1 MKKNKKKAQNGESLI
16 PEWFNSPYKGDLK
29 SFSPKVD
36 VKKKEGQSKKIEQQK
51 KVEKI
56 LSKQKTIGPTKQF
69 ISHHLEKKHEEDR
82 LKKLEEYAATHPE
95 VEVSPYGNL
104 TTSSYGEFIQ
114 KYGKNLDKFASSLET
129 PMVIQGAGD
138 LLYGV
143 GKLGARYLPEV
154 GEYLTTQTPLKNTYK
169 YNPWAFKPNSEAY
182 YRRIG
187 GNEGLDDLLTSGEV
201 RASQIH
207 HTKNLQGINLAK
219 AHTEPYFSIGVPFD
233 TRYGP
238 KNQFYKGPYTLE
250 LKNHPMTGKV
260 NGKLARKANIGVP
273 LEPVYLDNP
282 NLKIYKEH
290 WLKGYKEV
298 PKPKSNSFKSEIDW
312 SKWNPET
319 PSYPELIN
327 EYNAIEESTKKAGT
341 WMKNPDGSYFQG
353 IPEQFVQQ
361 QSSWFKK
368 AFPNPV
374 TDEFGNVAF
383 NYHGSPTKLNGG
395 MFDEKKAKGVM
406 YGKGIYTSPSKEV
419 AAQYLQN
426 NPEGHLY
433 ELYINSNNPQ
443 NKITLKD
450 FRDYKNN
457 IEELAAKY
465 KNTTDPTIK
474 DNIYAQIKR
483 SEKEWSIK
491 YTEDLKNQQLEPG
504 FDFLRFGDNQVI
516 PFSNYPKSSKGNVG
530 FFDMSNPNI
539 YKGIIPPVA
548 VGAAVSQG
556 SSEKEKLN
564 YGGVI
569 KTDNMKKARKR
580 KAQMGYTD
588 KTGKKFIVPKQQE
601 MLEDDIPTIQ
611 LSDEEIAAT
620 SGKKHVNNLASDWDN
635 SGYLAERNG
644 FRPNN
649 LSEIL
654 ASGLMAVNY
663 MLPEERTKWPVVRPQ
678 LSYNPYSQG
687 TGSQAIAKH
696 GITISE
702 TGYKRNSKDKNKS
715 KLRIPSNMIT
725 MEDVDFPVLGTSD
738 NGITKI
744 MYPGE
749 NHVFPGANFVD
760 EERVVAKNGY
770 IIPDIS
776 KNRKKF
782 KHGGEIEPLTD
793 DVVQFN
799 GPSHADGGI
808 DIEFD
813 NKQVEVEGGE
823 TGYLSPIDNSFNVMG
838 NMINPI
844 TGKKF
849 KQDSKIL
856 AKKEQKVD
864 KLLDYS
870 LDLVQNSNPRDK
882 WDLLKFNSG
891 AAQLQGAYKKKQQI
905 QESKEHLSNIQ
916 KAMLDFANENGGDP
930 IEFSKGGIIFPKK
943 KQILGKAQSGI
954 NLGKTENLNERFLKA
969 FEKLMLE
976 APDFVKN
983 EGFNIFSGY
992 RDSKKQKELFEKSD
1006 RSGKWVAAPGKSEHE
1021 YGIAGD
1027 LQDKSGK
1034 RIGKNKTEALKWLHE
1049 NAEKYGLQFRMKHEP
1064 WHISLKPDEGTS
1076 NWVGEFRPENY
1087 DSDPNN
1093 NILVKRGKNQFK
1105 INRNAKSQLEELT
1118 DIEEAM
1124 EMPNFKIKN
1133 KPKDFGD
1140 YEYNPQKV
1148 GRSNY
1153 NLELTNPDR
1162 IQNDSYLRDLSFEQI
1177 APELLVASTN
1187 KPEPVFMQEYTPDL
1201 YQPYNVSFQD
1211 QLNENTA
1218 TFKPLMKYNAK
1229 NPAVL
1234 ATLAGEAYQR
1244 GQSALANEFRTN
1256 QGIEADIVNKNIA
1269 LLNDAEL
1276 KNLQLADTQYVRQ
1289 DKARSNTRIQNIG
1302 ILQSISDKLVQNE
1315 AEKRNFQVMK
1325 NLFPYYSFDKN
1336 YNVNFGGPSAG
1347 EMLTPISMDG
1357 TTQQNAT
1364 VIKSNDNKGY
1374 KKETTVVKP
1383 TVNQQMDQLNLDRR
1397 KLQNVQWIA
1406 DMLRGPRNRFGN

>member
-1 MKKNKKKAQNGESLI
+1 
-16 PEWFNSPYKGDLK
+16 
-29 SFSPKVD
+29 
-36 VKKKEGQSKKIEQQK
+36 
-51 KVEKI
+51 
-56 LSKQKTIGPTKQF
+56 
-69 ISHHLEKKHEEDR
+69 
-82 LKKLEEYAATHPE
+82 
-95 VEVSPYGNL
+95 
-104 TTSSYGEFIQ
+104 
-114 KYGKNLDKFASSLET
+114 
-129 PMVIQGAGD
+129 
-138 LLYGV
+138 
-143 GKLGARYLPEV
+143 
-154 GEYLTTQTPLKNTYK
+154 
-169 YNPWAFKPNSEAY
+169 
-182 YRRIG
+182 
-187 GNEGLDDLLTSGEV
+187 
-201 RASQIH
+201 
-207 HTKNLQGINLAK
+207 
-219 AHTEPYFSIGVPFD
+219 
-233 TRYGP
+233 
-238 KNQFYKGPYTLE
+238 
-250 LKNHPMTGKV
+250 
-260 NGKLARKANIGVP
+260 
-273 LEPVYLDNP
+273 
-282 NLKIYKEH
+282 
-290 WLKGYKEV
+290 
-298 PKPKSNSFKSEIDW
+298 
-312 SKWNPET
+312 
-319 PSYPELIN
+319 
-327 EYNAIEESTKKAGT
+327 
-341 WMKNPDGSYFQG
+341 
-353 IPEQFVQQ
+353 
-361 QSSWFKK
+361 
-368 AFPNPV
+368 
-374 TDEFGNVAF
+374 
-383 NYHGSPTKLNGG
+383 
-395 MFDEKKAKGVM
+395 
-406 YGKGIYTSPSKEV
+406 
-419 AAQYLQN
+419 
-426 NPEGHLY
+426 
-433 ELYINSNNPQ
+433 
-443 NKITLKD
+443 
-450 FRDYKNN
+450 
-457 IEELAAKY
+457 
-465 KNTTDPTIK
+465 
-474 DNIYAQIKR
+474 
-483 SEKEWSIK
+483 
-491 YTEDLKNQQLEPG
+491 
-504 FDFLRFGDNQVI
+504 
-516 PFSNYPKSSKGNVG
+516 
-530 FFDMSNPNI
+530 
-539 YKGIIPPVA
+539 
-548 VGAAVSQG
+548 
-556 SSEKEKLN
+556 
-564 YGGVI
+564 
-569 KTDNMKKARKR
+569 MKKARKR

-620 SGKKHVNNLASDWDN
+620 SGKKHVNNLVSDWDN

-687 TGSQAIAKH
+687 TGSQAIAKN

-725 MEDVDFPVLGTSD
+725 MEDVGFPVLGTSD

-760 EERVVAKNGY
+760 EERIVAKNGY
-770 IIPDIS
+770 IISDIS

-808 DIEFD
+808 DIEFG

-870 LDLVQNSNPRDK
+870 LDLVENSNPRDK

-916 KAMLDFANENGGDP
+916 KAMLDFAKENGGDP

-943 KQILGKAQSGI
+943 KQILGKAQSGDYWRI
-954 NLGKTENLNERFLKA
+954 PASQLDPDKYLAAIFSNEGGKTGVNPPIKGNASGKYALMPATQKDIHKKYFKDMSWNDFKNKYDTDAQFEYKVARTLAEEKIKESGTAAEAFGSWYYPKA
-969 FEKLMLE
+969 IKQKKY
-976 APDFVKN
+976 DFVPEPGYGNKLTVRQYIDRAIGNYTGNKN
-983 EGFNIFSGY
+983 EAREDSIY
-992 RDSKKQKELFEKSD
+992 RTEEEQHQLDE
-1006 RSGKWVAAPGKSEHE
+1006 AM
-1021 YGIAGD
+1021 
-1027 LQDKSGK
+1027 
-1034 RIGKNKTEALKWLHE
+1034 KTETFDVK
-1049 NAEKYGLQFRMKHEP
+1049 K
-1064 WHISLKPDEGTS
+1064 KPGS
-1076 NWVGEFRPENY
+1076 
-1087 DSDPNN
+1087 
-1093 NILVKRGKNQFK
+1093 
-1105 INRNAKSQLEELT
+1105 
-1118 DIEEAM
+1118 
-1124 EMPNFKIKN
+1124 
-1133 KPKDFGD
+1133 FGD

-1177 APELLVASTN
+1177 APELLVAATN

-1229 NPAVL
+1229 NPSVQ
-1234 ATLAGEAYQR
+1234 ATLAAQKYGAD
-1244 GQSALANEFRTN
+1244 QSVLANEFRTN

>member
-1 MKKNKKKAQNGESLI
+1 
-16 PEWFNSPYKGDLK
+16 
-29 SFSPKVD
+29 
-36 VKKKEGQSKKIEQQK
+36 
-51 KVEKI
+51 
-56 LSKQKTIGPTKQF
+56 
-69 ISHHLEKKHEEDR
+69 
-82 LKKLEEYAATHPE
+82 
-95 VEVSPYGNL
+95 
-104 TTSSYGEFIQ
+104 
-114 KYGKNLDKFASSLET
+114 
-129 PMVIQGAGD
+129 
-138 LLYGV
+138 
-143 GKLGARYLPEV
+143 
-154 GEYLTTQTPLKNTYK
+154 
-169 YNPWAFKPNSEAY
+169 
-182 YRRIG
+182 
-187 GNEGLDDLLTSGEV
+187 
-201 RASQIH
+201 
-207 HTKNLQGINLAK
+207 
-219 AHTEPYFSIGVPFD
+219 
-233 TRYGP
+233 
-238 KNQFYKGPYTLE
+238 
-250 LKNHPMTGKV
+250 
-260 NGKLARKANIGVP
+260 
-273 LEPVYLDNP
+273 
-282 NLKIYKEH
+282 
-290 WLKGYKEV
+290 
-298 PKPKSNSFKSEIDW
+298 
-312 SKWNPET
+312 
-319 PSYPELIN
+319 
-327 EYNAIEESTKKAGT
+327 
-341 WMKNPDGSYFQG
+341 
-353 IPEQFVQQ
+353 
-361 QSSWFKK
+361 
-368 AFPNPV
+368 
-374 TDEFGNVAF
+374 
-383 NYHGSPTKLNGG
+383 
-395 MFDEKKAKGVM
+395 
-406 YGKGIYTSPSKEV
+406 
-419 AAQYLQN
+419 
-426 NPEGHLY
+426 
-433 ELYINSNNPQ
+433 
-443 NKITLKD
+443 
-450 FRDYKNN
+450 
-457 IEELAAKY
+457 
-465 KNTTDPTIK
+465 
-474 DNIYAQIKR
+474 
-483 SEKEWSIK
+483 
-491 YTEDLKNQQLEPG
+491 
-504 FDFLRFGDNQVI
+504 
-516 PFSNYPKSSKGNVG
+516 
-530 FFDMSNPNI
+530 
-539 YKGIIPPVA
+539 
-548 VGAAVSQG
+548 
-556 SSEKEKLN
+556 
-564 YGGVI
+564 
-569 KTDNMKKARKR
+569 MKKARKR

-620 SGKKHVNNLASDWDN
+620 SGKKHVNNLVKNWDE

-654 ASGLMAVNY
+654 ATGLMAINKV
-663 MLPEERTKWPVVRPQ
+663 LPEEKTKWPVVRPQ

-687 TGSQAIAKH
+687 TGSQAIGKN

-760 EERVVAKNGY
+760 EERVVAQKGAAIRQPIYTSSPNDPRLRAYQDSLKVYNNYEKFRAAMKSKDFTNSDNAEDYYIEVFNKYLKPLWPLTLGKGKRTIEPISIPAGNIKPANSNKRTGFPFYDNYKGVKPVQPVIYQEEPKIDAPKKRQTSYSRDLGMLPMNVAEPNLSQALYDSSKPTNWSFTYPTGQYNDQKTMYFPDETMWKNFINKQRNVTSQQGNNSGSATGY
-770 IIPDIS
+770 MEYGGVIPDIS

-782 KHGGEIEPLTD
+782 KHGGKIEPLTD

-808 DIEFD
+808 DIEFG

-870 LDLVQNSNPRDK
+870 LDLVENSNPRDK

-943 KQILGKAQSGI
+943 KQILGKAQSGDYWRI
-954 NLGKTENLNERFLKA
+954 PASQLDPDKYLAAIFSNEGGKTGVNPPIKGNASGKYALMPATQKDIHKKYFKDMSWNDFKNKYDTDAQFEYKVARTLAEEKIKESGTAAEAFGSWYYPKA
-969 FEKLMLE
+969 IKQKKY
-976 APDFVKN
+976 DFVPEPGYGNKLTVRQYIDRAIGNYTGNKN
-983 EGFNIFSGY
+983 EARKDSIY
-992 RDSKKQKELFEKSD
+992 RTEEEQHQLDE
-1006 RSGKWVAAPGKSEHE
+1006 AM
-1021 YGIAGD
+1021 
-1027 LQDKSGK
+1027 
-1034 RIGKNKTEALKWLHE
+1034 KTETFDVK
-1049 NAEKYGLQFRMKHEP
+1049 K
-1064 WHISLKPDEGTS
+1064 KPGS
-1076 NWVGEFRPENY
+1076 
-1087 DSDPNN
+1087 
-1093 NILVKRGKNQFK
+1093 
-1105 INRNAKSQLEELT
+1105 
-1118 DIEEAM
+1118 
-1124 EMPNFKIKN
+1124 
-1133 KPKDFGD
+1133 FGD

-1148 GRSNY
+1148 GKSNY
-1153 NLELTNPDR
+1153 DLKLTNPDK

-1177 APELLVASTN
+1177 APELLVAATN

-1211 QLNENTA
+1211 QLNENIA

-1229 NPAVL
+1229 NPSVQ
-1234 ATLAGEAYQR
+1234 ATLAAQKYGAD
-1244 GQSALANEFRTN
+1244 QSVLANEFRTN

-1302 ILQSISDKLVQNE
+1302 ILQSVSDKLVQNE

-1406 DMLRGPRNRFGN
+1406 NMLRGPRNRFGN

>member
-169 YNPWAFKPNSEAY
+169 YNPWAFKPDSEMG
-182 YRRIG
+182 YRMLG
-187 GNEGLDDLLTSGEV
+187 QEGFEDALQTGMLRAKPIPNQPTSG
-201 RASQIH
+201 
-207 HTKNLQGINLAK
+207 GISLSRNTNRNPNTGKMQPALDR
-219 AHTEPYFSIGVPFD
+219 PYFADGFIDERYAADYMAAVNKVENNLIPIPTHKGIAPAQAGSI
-233 TRYGP
+233 
-238 KNQFYKGPYTLE
+238 
-250 LKNHPMTGKV
+250 
-260 NGKLARKANIGVP
+260 P
-273 LEPVYLDNP
+273 LENATL
-282 NLKIYKEH
+282 YKKD

-943 KQILGKAQSGI
+943 KQILGKAQAGDYWKIPASQLDPDKYLAAIFSNEG
-954 NLGKTENLNERFLKA
+954 GKTGVNPPIKGNASGKYALMPATQKDIHKKYFKDMSWNDFKNKYDTDAQFEYKVARTLAEEKIKESGTAAEAFGSWYYPKA
-969 FEKLMLE
+969 IKQKKY
-976 APDFVKN
+976 DFVPEPGYGNKLTVRQYIDRAIGNYTGNKN
-983 EGFNIFSGY
+983 EARKDSIY
-992 RDSKKQKELFEKSD
+992 RTEEEQHQLDE
-1006 RSGKWVAAPGKSEHE
+1006 AM
-1021 YGIAGD
+1021 
-1027 LQDKSGK
+1027 
-1034 RIGKNKTEALKWLHE
+1034 KTETFDVK
-1049 NAEKYGLQFRMKHEP
+1049 K
-1064 WHISLKPDEGTS
+1064 KPGS
-1076 NWVGEFRPENY
+1076 
-1087 DSDPNN
+1087 
-1093 NILVKRGKNQFK
+1093 
-1105 INRNAKSQLEELT
+1105 
-1118 DIEEAM
+1118 
-1124 EMPNFKIKN
+1124 
-1133 KPKDFGD
+1133 FGD

-1177 APELLVASTN
+1177 APELLVAATN

-1229 NPAVL
+1229 NPAVQ
-1234 ATLAGEAYQR
+1234 ATLAAQKYGAD
-1244 GQSALANEFRTN
+1244 QSVLANEFRTN
-1256 QGIEADIVNKNIA
+1256 QGIEADIVNKNTA